1 MNMKHL
7 PKKTPRPMRHLLI
20 IFFAVVFVI
29 APIGVAGQPPP
40 LSLADILIAL
50 RSKKVT
56 LEERNQILTSAVK
69 ERGITFEFTPEI
81 EKELAATG
89 ADANLIAA
97 IRLKSLPPPK
107 VAQQPKPVATPT
119 PTPPPPPDY
128 LFYQKRA
135 EANLSKGDLD
145 SALADYNKAVE
156 LKADNPDLYVSRGR
170 AYFNMKSYEL
180 SVKDFDK
187 AIELNPK
194 TPIAFIDRA
203 RSYEKLG
210 DRQKAQADYKKAL
223 ELDAANEVAKTE
235 LTRIEA
241 EIAKEAAKNAPPPK
255 PVEVVKPEYVNLG
268 ALSAASTVKLVSPVY
283 STIARQAR
291 VEGIVTVEVELDTEG
306 QVVSATAISG
316 PTMLRQAAEEAA
328 RRSKFKPAMFN
339 GEPIKG
345 KGVIT
350 YSFKL

>member
-1 MNMKHL
+1 
-7 PKKTPRPMRHLLI
+7 MRHLLI
-20 IFFAVVFVI
+20 VFFAVFLAISPLGI
-29 APIGVAGQPPP
+29 AAQAPP

-56 LEERNQILTSAVK
+56 LEERNQILTTAVK

-107 VAQQPKPVATPT
+107 ATPEPKPVATPQPT
-119 PTPPPPPDY
+119 PTPPPPDY
-128 LFYQKRA
+128 TFYQKRA
-135 EANLSKGDLD
+135 EANLSKGDLEA
-145 SALADYNKAVE
+145 ALADYNKAVE

-170 AYFNMKSYEL
+170 AYFNLKSYEL
-180 SVKDFDK
+180 SVQDFDK

-194 TPIAFIDRA
+194 TAIAFIDRG

-210 DRQKAQADYKKAL
+210 DRQKALADYKKAL
-223 ELDAANEVAKTE
+223 ELDAANEVAKSEVSRIETE
-235 LTRIEA
+235 L
-241 EIAKEAAKNAPPPK
+241 AKEAAKNAPPPK
-255 PVEVVKPEYVNLG
+255 PAEAVKPEYVNLG
-268 ALSAASTVKLVSPVY
+268 ALSSANAVKLVSPVY
-283 STIARQAR
+283 NTIARQAR
-291 VEGIVTVEVELDTEG
+291 VEGIVTVEVELNTDG
-306 QVVSATAISG
+306 DVVSATAVSG
-316 PTMLRQAAEEAA
+316 PTMLRQAAEDAA

-345 KGVIT
+345 RGVIS

>member
-1 MNMKHL
+1 
-7 PKKTPRPMRHLLI
+7 MRHLLI
-20 IFFAVVFVI
+20 VFFAVFLAISPLGI
-29 APIGVAGQPPP
+29 AAQAPP

-56 LEERNQILTSAVK
+56 LEERNQILTTAVK

-107 VAQQPKPVATPT
+107 ATPEPKPVATPQPT
-119 PTPPPPPDY
+119 PTPPPPDY
-128 LFYQKRA
+128 TFYQKRA
-135 EANLSKGDLD
+135 EANLSKGDLEA
-145 SALADYNKAVE
+145 ALADYNKAVE

-170 AYFNMKSYEL
+170 AYFNLKSYEL

-194 TPIAFIDRA
+194 TAIAFIDRG

-210 DRQKAQADYKKAL
+210 DRQKALADYKKAL
-223 ELDAANEVAKTE
+223 ELDAANEVAKSEVSRIETE
-235 LTRIEA
+235 L
-241 EIAKEAAKNAPPPK
+241 AKEVAKNAPSPK
-255 PVEVVKPEYVNLG
+255 PAEAVKPEYVNLG
-268 ALSAASTVKLVSPVY
+268 ALSSANAVKLVSPVY
-283 STIARQAR
+283 NTIARQAR
-291 VEGIVTVEVELDTEG
+291 VEGIVTVEVELNTDG
-306 QVVSATAISG
+306 DVVSATAVSG
-316 PTMLRQAAEEAA
+316 PTMLRQAAEDAA

-345 KGVIT
+345 RGVIS

>member
-1 MNMKHL
+1 
-7 PKKTPRPMRHLLI
+7 MRHLLI
-20 IFFAVVFVI
+20 VFFAVFLAISPLGI
-29 APIGVAGQPPP
+29 AAQAPP

-56 LEERNQILTSAVK
+56 LEERNQILTTAVK

-107 VAQQPKPVATPT
+107 ATPEPKPVATPQPT
-119 PTPPPPPDY
+119 PTPPPPDY
-128 LFYQKRA
+128 TFYQKRA
-135 EANLSKGDLD
+135 EANLSKGDLEA
-145 SALADYNKAVE
+145 ALADYNKAVE

-170 AYFNMKSYEL
+170 AYFNLKSYEL

-194 TPIAFIDRA
+194 TAIAFIDRG

-210 DRQKAQADYKKAL
+210 DRQKALADYKKAL
-223 ELDAANEVAKTE
+223 ELDAANEVAKSEVSRIETE
-235 LTRIEA
+235 L
-241 EIAKEAAKNAPPPK
+241 AKEVAKNAPPPK
-255 PVEVVKPEYVNLG
+255 PAEAVKPEYVNLG
-268 ALSAASTVKLVSPVY
+268 ALSSANAVKLVSPVY
-283 STIARQAR
+283 NTIARQAR
-291 VEGIVTVEVELDTEG
+291 VEGIVTVEVELNTDG
-306 QVVSATAISG
+306 DVVSATAVSG
-316 PTMLRQAAEEAA
+316 PTMLRQAAEDAA

-345 KGVIT
+345 RGVIS